1 MKILAAVDGSSYTKR
16 MLGYLT
22 AHAEWL
28 VAGHDITVL
37 TVSAPVPPR
46 AAAALDRD
54 MIQSY
59 YEDEAEKVFKPIRA
73 FFAKQGVNVTFV
85 RKTGHAAEVI
95 GKTAEAGKFDL
106 LMLGSHGHGALTGM
120 VMGSITTKVLAS
132 CRTPALLIR

>member
-28 VAGHDITVL
+28 LAGHDITVL
-37 TVSAPVPPR
+37 TVCAAVPSR
-46 AAAALDRD
+46 AAAALDHETL
-54 MIQSY
+54 QSY
-59 YEDEAEKVFKPIRA
+59 YEDEAEQVFKPIRS
-73 FFAKQGVNVTFV
+73 FFAAQGVTASFV

-95 GKTAEAGKFDL
+95 AKTAEAGQFDL
-106 LMLGSHGHGALTGM
+106 LLLGSHGHGALSSM
-120 VMGSITTKVLAS
+120 VMGSITAKVLAS